1 MGTRLKRRRRRNPV
15 KVSDVETLGMI
26 ALGFAGLYILY
37 SVYQDFKNGPSVG
50 STLGKEL
57 CDFGQ
62 SSGLNQSLAPIE
74 NALHGCF
81 GQSC

>member
-1 MGTRLKRRRRRNPV
+1 MGTKLRRRRRRNPV
-15 KVSDVETLGMI
+15 KVSDVEMLGFI
-26 ALGFAGLYILY
+26 ALGGFGLYI
-37 SVYQDFKNGPSVG
+37 VWNIYQDIKNSPSIG

-62 SSGLNQSLAPIE
+62 SSGLNQAMAPL
-74 NALHGCF
+74 NNLLT